1 MSTTDQQPPQASF
14 TIGFPIQITPLDDN
28 LGHIFWTPVDGTP
41 QPQASK
47 RVIKSVNRS
56 FTTLVQD
63 LGDPGSCH
71 CFGVA
76 EPALWRLAK
85 RIVERKQHPSHQR
98 MHKNPIMVKLFAGG
112 DAWAFGAQVP

>member
-1 MSTTDQQPPQASF
+1 
-14 TIGFPIQITPLDDN
+14 
-28 LGHIFWTPVDGTP
+28 
-41 QPQASK
+41 
-47 RVIKSVNRS
+47 
-56 FTTLVQD
+56 
-63 LGDPGSCH
+63 
-71 CFGVA
+71 VA